1 MRSRKL
7 TEIVTSLYLECDLDT
22 TPINEQAPTRHASRT
37 WKERIKGINK
47 LFAITVIL
55 PTTIGILYYG
65 LIASDVY
72 VSESRFIVRSAQQQA
87 QPSLVGTLL
96 QGTGFAQTQQD
107 SYPVVD
113 YIQSRDAL
121 RSLNKNDYIRHT
133 YSADGD
139 FISRFHT
146 FYDGS
151 FEALWKY
158 YGKNIV
164 AVTLDPTSSITTL
177 QTRAYTAED
186 AERINSHLITISEEL
201 VNKLNARA
209 ASDTI
214 QFAQNQV
221 ELAAEKSKAAAAA
234 VAAYRSLHTVF
245 DPDKQSALQLQEVT
259 ALQAQ
264 LFAAQSQ
271 LNQVQTVS
279 PQNPQIPVLTAY
291 IATIKKQIEAT
302 SGGVT
307 SGQNSLAQKAAAYER
322 LQLDSDF
329 ADKQLAAA
337 MAALQ
342 SAHAEAEKKQLY
354 LEVLVQ
360 PNTPDIALE
369 PERIRGILAVFC
381 VGVISWAVLS
391 LLIASIREHR
401 D

>member
-1 MRSRKL
+1 M
-7 TEIVTSLYLECDLDT
+7 DT

-47 LFAITVIL
+47 LFSITVIL

-72 VSESRFIVRSAQQQA
+72 VSESHFIVRGAQSQN
-87 QPSLVGTLL
+87 QPSLMGALL
-96 QGTGFAQTQQD
+96 QGTGFAQIQEN

-121 RSLNKNDYIRHT
+121 RSLNKKDYILHA
-133 YSADGD
+133 YSTTGD

-151 FEALWKY
+151 FEALWRY
-158 YGKNIV
+158 YAKNIV
-164 AVTLDPTSSITTL
+164 TVTLDPTSSITTL
-177 QTRAYTAED
+177 QTQAYTAED
-186 AERINSHLITISEEL
+186 AERINSHLIAISEDL

-221 ELAAEKSKAAAAA
+221 ELAAEKSKAGAAAL
-234 VAAYRSLHTVF
+234 AAYRSSHTVF
-245 DPDKQSALQLQEVT
+245 DPDKQSALQLQEII

-271 LNQVQTVS
+271 LNQIQTVS
-279 PQNPQIPVLTAY
+279 PQNPQIPVLVSY
-291 IATIKKQIEAT
+291 ITTIKKQIKTT

-307 SGQNSLAQKAAAYER
+307 GEQNSLAQKAAAYER

-360 PNTPDIALE
+360 PNTPDIAIE
-369 PERIRGILAVFC
+369 PKRIRGILTIFC
-381 VGVISWAVLS
+381 VGIIIWAVLT
-391 LLIASIREHR
+391 LLIASIREHQ